1 MSHEK
6 VSFMKLNNE
15 ELARITLDYQ
25 ERFIDVLD
33 DLKRDISHLKKDLS
47 GLKSNSRPIYKSLE
61 TSILNYLK
69 DSRQGKKD
77 ATLTYS
83 IL

>member
-6 VSFMKLNNE
+6 VSLMKLNNK

-33 DLKRDISHLKKDLS
+33 DLKRDISLLKK
-47 GLKSNSRPIYKSLE
+47 IYL
-61 TSILNYLK
+61 
-69 DSRQGKKD
+69 G
-77 ATLTYS
+77 
-83 IL
+83 

>member
-6 VSFMKLNNE
+6 VSLMKLSNK

-33 DLKRDISHLKKDLS
+33 DLKRDISLLKK
-47 GLKSNSRPIYKSLE
+47 IYL
-61 TSILNYLK
+61 
-69 DSRQGKKD
+69 G
-77 ATLTYS
+77 
-83 IL
+83 

>member
-6 VSFMKLNNE
+6 VSLMKLNNK

-33 DLKRDISHLKKDLS
+33 DLKRDISLLKKNLS

-61 TSILNYLK
+61 TSIFV
-69 DSRQGKKD
+69 
-77 ATLTYS
+77 ATYS